1 MDDISSIKNPH
12 RRMVGAQGVM
22 NCLPRFIPS
31 LLVMAACLLFSICA
45 EIFHGWPQNWTLIA
59 PAHAYKVKRVCE
71 NVISKKGTTEK
82 CATKLVKDG
91 EDNAG
96 AGKSGESKGP
106 HAAKKDTHA
115 APSGGH

>member
-1 MDDISSIKNPH
+1 MVDISHIKNPH
-12 RRMVGAQGVM
+12 RRMVGARGVL
-22 NCLPRFIPS
+22 NFLPRFLPS
-31 LLVMAACLLFSICA
+31 LLGIAACLLFSICA

-91 EDNAG
+91 EDSAG
-96 AGKSGESKGP
+96 AGKSGESKDP
-106 HAAKKDTHA
+106 HAAKKDAHA
-115 APSGGH
+115 VPSGGH

>member
-1 MDDISSIKNPH
+1 MVEIAYIKNPH
-12 RRMVGAQGVM
+12 RRMVWARGGT
-22 NCLPRFIPS
+22 NCLPRFLAS
-31 LLVMAACLLFSICA
+31 LLVIAAFPLFSLFA
-45 EIFHGWPQNWTLIA
+45 EIFNDWPQNWTLIS
-59 PAHAYKVKRVCE
+59 PAQAYKVKRVCE